1 MKELDRSIM
10 EIRNK
15 YSKLDEKSKREFLAL
30 LRNLD
35 EYLSM
40 EPSDK
45 KIRPIRVLI
54 QKKLNKETKKLLG
67 PIGLEISFITQLRNL
82 IVHNQPVDDKT
93 LLSFGKIL
101 WKEIA
106 EAYVDDAPTLYNL
119 LSYVIQPEESV
130 SSVNIGSS
138 DNIVQ
143 HFHRIYEAKSDTD
156 KAIIIRNLIPLLAP
170 RFKLRQDSKSKKATR
185 DENSLR
191 KD

>member
-15 YSKLDEKSKREFLAL
+15 YFKLDEKSKREFLAL

-35 EYLSM
+35 EYLSI

-45 KIRPIRVLI
+45 KIRQIRALI
-54 QKKLNKETKKLLG
+54 QKKLNAETKKSLR
-67 PIGLEISFITQLRNL
+67 PIWLEISFMQQLRNL

-106 EAYVDDAPTLYNL
+106 EVYVDDAPILYNL
-119 LSYVIQPEESV
+119 LSYVIQPEDSV
-130 SSVNIGSS
+130 SLANISSS
-138 DNIVQ
+138 DSIVQ
-143 HFHRIYEAKSDTD
+143 YFHRIYEAKSDAD
-156 KAIIIRNLIPLLAP
+156 KIIIIRNLIPLLAP
-170 RFKLRQDSKSKKATR
+170 RFKQRQDSKFKKAAR
-185 DENSLR
+185 DENPL
-191 KD
+191 KKN